1 MAQKTVRSYLIVRDS
16 EKVHYKIEVLV
27 KTKNKIKN
35 NKLVSIIEKQN
46 QVQTCS
52 VTKYKNYN
60 LCQQKEKAL
69 NQIITNTT
77 FVVR

>member
-1 MAQKTVRSYLIVRDS
+1 MAQKTVRRYLIVRDS

-27 KTKNKIKN
+27 NANNKIN
-35 NKLVSIIEKQN
+35 NKLVPIIEKQN
-46 QVQTCS
+46 RVQTCS
-52 VTKYKNYN
+52 VTTYKNYN
-60 LCQQKEKAL
+60 LCHQKEKAL